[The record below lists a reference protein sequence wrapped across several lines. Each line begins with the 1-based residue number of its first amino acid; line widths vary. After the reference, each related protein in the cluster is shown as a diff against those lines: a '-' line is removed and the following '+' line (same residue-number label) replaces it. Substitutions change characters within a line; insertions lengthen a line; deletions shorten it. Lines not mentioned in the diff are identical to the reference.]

1 MNLSEK
7 GISEIIRW
15 ETGGRQYYRKH
26 PEWPGEASGVT
37 IGIGW
42 DLGHTPLHE
51 TISAWSNKLG
61 LATFTALSAVVGVKG
76 EAAKAILHK
85 VEYLVVPWEAAYDVF
100 EKHTLPNWYLKTL
113 RIYPQMIDLHGD
125 CAAALVSLV
134 FNRGAS
140 LSGDR
145 RKEMLEIQQLL
156 RKGRLD
162 EIPAQFRAMRRL
174 WPETEGLKTRRSQ
187 EAELFAGGLA
197 LAGE

>member
-1 MNLSEK
+1 
-7 GISEIIRW
+7 
-15 ETGGRQYYRKH
+15 
-26 PEWPGEASGVT
+26 
-37 IGIGW
+37 
-42 DLGHTPLHE
+42 
-51 TISAWSNKLG
+51 
-61 LATFTALSAVVGVKG
+61 
-76 EAAKAILHK
+76 
-85 VEYLVVPWEAAYDVF
+85 VPWEAAYDVF

-156 RKGRLD
+156 RKGKLD